1 MTEAKSHDES
11 IRPKD
16 SDQPKQKRQRPRQ
29 AQEKA
34 QRRAEEARQDGK
46 KDKDAPKQRKLSAC
60 PQCSARLLVFARGR
74 FTSWLPWPL
83 IGRLQDLTKMVCN
96 LIIAPVHFV
105 LKIVLFLLKDI
116 KFLLKCI
123 DSSRIIAGRIGYN
136 LHDVPCRSFASDL
149 SLGLGLFA

>member
-46 KDKDAPKQRKLSAC
+46 KDKDAPKQRKLSTC

-96 LIIAPVHFV
+96 LIIAESLLDGFDTTFTMSPAGV
-105 LKIVLFLLKDI
+105 L
-116 KFLLKCI
+116 
-123 DSSRIIAGRIGYN
+123 
-136 LHDVPCRSFASDL
+136 ASDF
-149 SLGLGLFA
+149 SLGLGLFAWLRTFDFGATGETGDRRIS